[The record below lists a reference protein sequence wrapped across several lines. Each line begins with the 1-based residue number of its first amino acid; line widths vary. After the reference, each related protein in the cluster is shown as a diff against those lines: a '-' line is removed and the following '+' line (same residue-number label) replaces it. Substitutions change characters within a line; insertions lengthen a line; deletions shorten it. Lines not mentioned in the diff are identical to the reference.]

1 MIIED
6 AHRIGLA
13 QLYQLK
19 GRIGRG
25 PRQAYAYITYPA
37 QKLLSEDSLK
47 RLKTIRD
54 FTSFGSGYKI
64 ALRDLQIRGAG
75 NILGLSQS
83 GHFGEVGYE
92 MYARILSEVLSSSAG
107 QEPEKTISTEID
119 LLINAFIPQQYIANE
134 AQRIDLY
141 HQIARLHSLSEAD
154 LLKKSLTDRYGA
166 VPKAV
171 ENLLQIG
178 YIKNF
183 AHALDIEKIVQ
194 EKTVIKILP
203 AASFDTLLLEPLY
216 KRYPYRIVKN
226 KGLHYLH
233 FENKLFLLRFSMC
246 KHFSMRYIP

>member
-1 MIIED
+1 
-6 AHRIGLA
+6 
-13 QLYQLK
+13 
-19 GRIGRG
+19 
-25 PRQAYAYITYPA
+25 
-37 QKLLSEDSLK
+37 
-47 RLKTIRD
+47 
-54 FTSFGSGYKI
+54 
-64 ALRDLQIRGAG
+64 
-75 NILGLSQS
+75 
-83 GHFGEVGYE
+83 

-107 QEPEKTISTEID
+107 QEPEKTINTEID
-119 LLINAFIPQQYIANE
+119 LLINAFIPQQYIADE
-134 AQRIDLY
+134 TQRIDLY

-166 VPKAV
+166 LPKAV

-194 EKTVIKILP
+194 EKTVIKMLP

-233 FENKLFLLRFSMC
+233 FENKLFSSPLQYVQTLLNEIYSLKNSSDRV
-246 KHFSMRYIP
+246 